1 MRISDWS
8 SDVCSSDLIRAP
20 SSGRISRKLVTE
32 GNLVNE
38 NSTLLTTIVQLDPIY
53 FYFDIDERSY
63 LSYQRLAMKS
73 GGSSS
78 LDGKSLDIA
87 VQLTDEDDFLHKGKL
102 DFTDNRRSEEHTS
115 ELQSLMRI

>member
-78 LDGKSLDIA
+78 LDGKSLDIG
-87 VQLTDEDDFLHKGKL
+87 VELTDEDDFLHKGKL
-102 DFTDNRRSEEHTS
+102 DFSDNRDRKSTRLNSSH
-115 ELQSLMRI
+115 